1 MNYCITNLL
10 KDRVLLYLLFDINNN
25 SCYCISVLIQKE
37 ENMQELLRI
46 NNVSK
51 KYGHFKA
58 LDNVS
63 LNLQAG
69 RIIGLLGLMV
79 LGKQH

>member
-1 MNYCITNLL
+1 
-10 KDRVLLYLLFDINNN
+10 
-25 SCYCISVLIQKE
+25 
-37 ENMQELLRI
+37 MQELLRI

-69 RIIGLLGLMV
+69 RIIGL
-79 LGKQH
+79 